1 MRGVAQTYN
10 TPVGCLFPIF
20 RKGIMKLTKN
30 TKTLITVLALLAALA
45 VLVGVMALAERSA
58 YGRAGTDLS
67 IADAQAI
74 VNEQLSALPSSVADC
89 AIYIVENSH
98 VTVTDLAYGEEKDVI
113 LTCRYETIDVAGI
126 VAAHKNEFLSMPT
139 TDPATGKAMNATKI
153 KLMIQEELLELFRA
167 AAPVTGT
174 VELRLYEV
182 HSGEFDLH
190 LSREVVDTVFGGIL
204 TASDDVANTDT
215 IIVDGEEV
223 SIVNRTSLKNGLKSC
238 FALVN
243 YDASKP
249 DTSNAL
255 GRAWHSFKD
264 DFHRNFIAE
273 NRWTYLVT
281 GLGNTLALTF
291 LSLVI
296 GLILGFVLAII
307 RCTHDKTGALVI
319 PNAIAKL
326 YLAVIRGTPVMVQL
340 IIIYFVCLL
349 PVGIEAFPS
358 AVLCFGLNSAAYVA
372 EIVRGGIMSVDEGQ
386 TEAGRS
392 LGLNYIQTMT
402 YIIIPQ
408 AFKAVLPS
416 LANEFITLL
425 KESSVAF
432 TIGVVELTQGG
443 MKIRSITYTNF
454 MPLLAVALI
463 YLVLVLFLSH
473 LVSLLER
480 RLRQNER

>member
-1 MRGVAQTYN
+1 
-10 TPVGCLFPIF
+10 
-20 RKGIMKLTKN
+20 MKNNKN
-30 TKTLITVLALLAALA
+30 LKTLVVVLA
-45 VLVGVMALAERSA
+45 VLLVLGLAVGVMTLAERSA
-58 YGRAGTDLS
+58 YGRANRDIS

-74 VNEQLSALPSSVADC
+74 LDEQLSVLPSSVADC
-89 AIYIVENSH
+89 AIYIVENSK
-98 VTVTDLAYGEEKDVI
+98 VTVTDLAYGEAKDVI
-113 LTCRYETIDVAGI
+113 LTCTYETIDVAGI
-126 VAAHKNEFLSMPT
+126 IAAHKNDFLSMST
-139 TDPATGKAMNATKI
+139 EDPATGKTMNATKI
-153 KLMIQEELLELFRA
+153 KIMIQEELLTLFRA
-167 AAPVTGT
+167 AEPVTGT
-174 VELRLYEV
+174 VEIRLYETQTDSFKV
-182 HSGEFDLH
+182 H
-190 LSREVVDTVFGGIL
+190 LSDEVVDTVFGGIL
-204 TASDDVANTDT
+204 TATRDVENTNT
-215 IIVDGEEV
+215 VWIDGEEV
-223 SIVNRTSLKNGLKSC
+223 SIANRTSLKNGLKSC
-238 FALVN
+238 FALIN
-243 YDASKP
+243 YDPTQP
-249 DTSNAL
+249 DTSNAV
-255 GRAWHSFKD
+255 GRAWNSFKS

-281 GLGNTLALTF
+281 GLGNTLSLTF

-296 GLILGFVLAII
+296 GLVLGFILAII
-307 RCTHDKTGALVI
+307 RCTHDKTGKLRLL
-319 PNAIAKL
+319 NAVAQL
-326 YLAVIRGTPVMVQL
+326 YLTVIRGTPVMVQL
-340 IIIYFVCLL
+340 IVIYFVCLL
-349 PVGIEAFPS
+349 PIGIEAFPS

-372 EIVRGGIMSVDEGQ
+372 EIVRGGIMAVDEGQ

-443 MKIRSITYTNF
+443 MKIRSITYSNF

-463 YLVLVLFLSH
+463 YLTLVLFLSH